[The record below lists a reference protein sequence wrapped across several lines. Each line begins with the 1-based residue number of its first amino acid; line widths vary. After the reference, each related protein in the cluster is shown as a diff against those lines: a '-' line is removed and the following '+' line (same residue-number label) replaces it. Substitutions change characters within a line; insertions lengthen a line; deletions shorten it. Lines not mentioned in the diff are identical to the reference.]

1 MAEQSHAQR
10 RGVALLSVQ
19 NIDVCYGEVQV
30 VRNCSLEVRQG
41 EIVALFG
48 GNGAGKTTMLR
59 AISGLVKPNAGRV
72 IFDGEVISS
81 LEAHQLP
88 ELGLAHVPE
97 GRHVFP
103 QMTVQENLEM
113 GGYAS
118 RVRAR
123 RHENMAAVFEL
134 FPALKERRKAAAGV
148 LSGGQQQMLAIGRGL
163 MAEPKLLLLD
173 EPSLGLAPAVVAAL
187 FETIS
192 KTRAL
197 GVTVLLVEQNL
208 WESMEIADWYYLVA
222 TGEIVSSDVPGKLR
236 EDKAFRRV
244 YLGI

>member
-1 MAEQSHAQR
+1 MAE
-10 RGVALLSVQ
+10 LLSVDH
-19 NIDVCYGEVQV
+19 IDVCYGDVQV
-30 VRNCSLEVRQG
+30 IWGCSLEVREG
-41 EIVALFG
+41 EVVALFG

-59 AISGLVKPNAGRV
+59 AISGLIKLRAGRIV
-72 IFDGEVISS
+72 FGAQEISR

-97 GRHVFP
+97 GRRVFP
-103 QMTVQENLEM
+103 QMSVQENLEM
-113 GGYAS
+113 GAYAR

-123 RHENMAAVFEL
+123 RDERMAAVFDL

-163 MAEPKLLLLD
+163 MAEPKLLMLD
-173 EPSLGLAPAVVAAL
+173 EPSLGLAPSIVETL
-187 FETIS
+187 FETIGRI
-192 KTRAL
+192 KAL

-208 WESMEIADWYYLVA
+208 WESMEVADRYYLVA
-222 TGEIVSSDVPGKLR
+222 TGKIVSSDVPAKLR
-236 EDKAFRRV
+236 EDRSFRQA